1 MADDLPLRYC
11 MAYLGCTFSPTRLW
25 QLAERQHGVVAR
37 RQLLALGLHPQA
49 IKRRVENGRLHRL
62 WPGVFAV
69 GRPHVTRH
77 GLWMAATLTCGEEA
91 VLADESAATLS
102 DMDGCERSYVI
113 QVIVPPGVR
122 RRRQGISVRTARLN
136 PAHVGTIEGIPVT
149 SPARTVLDLART
161 RSRYDLETAIN
172 QADKHDLIDPEGLRE
187 ALSEF
192 AGLPGA
198 SKLRRTLDQRTF
210 VLTEAGVERHFLPV
224 ARGIGLSKPLT
235 QQWLN
240 GYRVDFFWPGL
251 GLVVETDGLRYHRT
265 AAQQARDLVRTQAHF
280 AAGLWPLRFTHGQ
293 VRFEKGYVEESL
305 LDTLRRIRTAGTP
318 SRT

>member
-1 MADDLPLRYC
+1 
-11 MAYLGCTFSPTRLW
+11 MAYLGCTFSPARLW
-25 QLAERQHGVVAR
+25 QLAERQHGVVAG

-49 IKRRVENGRLHRL
+49 IKRRVANGRLHRL

-77 GLWMAATLTCGEEA
+77 GRWMAATLTCGDEA

-102 DMDGCERSYVI
+102 GMDGCERSSLI
-113 QVIVPPGVR
+113 QIIVPPGVR
-122 RRRQGISVRTARLN
+122 RRRKGISVRTALLD
-136 PAHVGTIEGIPVT
+136 PTHVGTIDGIPVT
-149 SPARTVLDLART
+149 SPARTLLDLART

-172 QADKHDLIDPEGLRE
+172 EADKHDLIDPEGLRE
-187 ALSEF
+187 ALAEF
-192 AGLPGA
+192 AGLSGA
-198 SKLRRTLDQRTF
+198 TKLRLTLDQRTF
-210 VLTEAGVERHFLPV
+210 VLTEAGVERHFLPI
-224 ARGIGLSKPLT
+224 ARRVGLSKPLT

-240 GYRVDFFWPGL
+240 GYRVDFFWPEL

-265 AAQQARDLVRTQAHF
+265 APQQARDLVRTQAHL

-293 VRFEKGYVEESL
+293 VRFEKGYVEKSL
-305 LDTLRRIRTAGTP
+305 LDLRRRICDSGTP